1 MPFTFTYFG
10 LLTHVHETLDTY
22 SSPQIPSCSF
32 PAVLPKNSLALPQPL
47 GLGSSCPHAWCS
59 FALLII
65 QWSFRSHQF
74 RNKNIKNSTKIQVI
88 PVRPYQFPLFQK
100 KNRKTDIE
108 PSIPGYSRLQKI
120 NALQTNDKKKTAIP
134 ATQKRRRSPERKWRP
149 PRWRLV
155 PLGWSVAPQVQAPH
169 QRILLWIYHRKRTIK
184 YDGFLLGYIIYII
197 I

>member
-100 KNRKTDIE
+100 KQENRHRTLN
-108 PSIPGYSRLQKI
+108 SRLFQVAK
-120 NALQTNDKKKTAIP
+120 NQCPSNKWQKKTAIP

>member
-1 MPFTFTYFG
+1 MGARAWSFKQFFWCETQKKKWDQVMPFTFTYFG

-100 KNRKTDIE
+100 KTGKQTSN
-108 PSIPGYSRLQKI
+108 PQFQVIPGCKKSMPFKQM
-120 NALQTNDKKKTAIP
+120 TKKKRQSQP
-134 ATQKRRRSPERKWRP
+134 HKRGE
-149 PRWRLV
+149 
-155 PLGWSVAPQVQAPH
+155 GH
-169 QRILLWIYHRKRTIK
+169 QSENDDRHVE
-184 YDGFLLGYIIYII
+184 GSFL
-197 I
+197 

>member
-100 KNRKTDIE
+100 KQENRHRTLN
-108 PSIPGYSRLQKI
+108 SRLFQVAKNQCPSNKWQKK
-120 NALQTNDKKKTAIP
+120 NGNPSHTKEEKVTRAKMTTATLKARSSRVVGCTSGAGAAPANSVVNLPQETN
-134 ATQKRRRSPERKWRP
+134 
-149 PRWRLV
+149 
-155 PLGWSVAPQVQAPH
+155 H
-169 QRILLWIYHRKRTIK
+169 
-184 YDGFLLGYIIYII
+184 
-197 I
+197 

>member
-1 MPFTFTYFG
+1 MWNSEKKWDQVMPFTFTYFG

-120 NALQTNDKKKTAIP
+120 NALQTNDKKKRQSQP
-134 ATQKRRRSPERKWRP
+134 HKRGE
-149 PRWRLV
+149 
-155 PLGWSVAPQVQAPH
+155 GH
-169 QRILLWIYHRKRTIK
+169 QSENDDRHVE
-184 YDGFLLGYIIYII
+184 GSFL
-197 I
+197 